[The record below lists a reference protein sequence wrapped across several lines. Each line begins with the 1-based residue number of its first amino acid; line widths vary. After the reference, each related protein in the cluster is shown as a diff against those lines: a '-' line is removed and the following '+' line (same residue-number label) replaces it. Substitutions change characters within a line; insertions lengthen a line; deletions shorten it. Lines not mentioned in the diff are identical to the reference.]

1 MDSTANFGFAIRG
14 VTVLPLVL
22 ADLMDYWIGMMTPGE
37 RDEATALIDFWFG
50 PPRSPTRFQQRAV
63 WFKVDPAFDAQLRD
77 RFGALQQRAAAG
89 GRADWAL
96 EAEPCLALI
105 LLLDQLPRNLFRGT
119 GQAFACDAAAR
130 SAARAALARGF
141 DRSLPGAWRQF
152 IYLPF
157 EHSED
162 LADQALSV
170 KLAAAL
176 ARDPAFAGALDYA
189 QRHHAIIARFGR
201 FPHRNAA
208 LGRASTAG
216 EEAFLREP
224 GSSFG

>member
-1 MDSTANFGFAIRG
+1 
-14 VTVLPLVL
+14 
-22 ADLMDYWIGMMTPGE
+22 MMTAEE

-50 PPRSPTRFQQRAV
+50 PPRAPGRFQQRAA
-63 WFKVDPAFDAQLRD
+63 WFKVDPGFDAQLRD
-77 RFGALQQRAAAG
+77 RFGALRRRAAAG
-89 GRADWAL
+89 ACADWTL

-105 LLLDQLPRNLFRGT
+105 LLLDQLPRNLFRGSAE
-119 GQAFACDAAAR
+119 AFASDAHAR
-130 SAARAALARGF
+130 DTARGALARGF
-141 DRSLPGAWRQF
+141 DRSLPATWRQF

-162 LADQALSV
+162 IADQELSV
-170 KLAAAL
+170 TLATSL

-208 LGRASTAG
+208 LGRQSTNA
-216 EEAFLREP
+216 EEAFLKEP
-224 GSSFG
+224 GSSF

>member
-1 MDSTANFGFAIRG
+1 
-14 VTVLPLVL
+14 
-22 ADLMDYWIGMMTPGE
+22 MMTAAE

-50 PPRSPTRFQQRAV
+50 PPRSASRFQDRDI
-63 WFKVDPAFDAQLRD
+63 WFKTDPGFDAELRD
-77 RFGALQQRAAAG
+77 RFAALQRRAADKG
-89 GRADWAL
+89 CADWAL

-105 LLLDQLPRNLFRGT
+105 LLLDQMPRNLFRGSAR
-119 GQAFACDAAAR
+119 AFACDALAR
-130 SAARAALARGF
+130 ETARGALKRGF
-141 DRSLPGAWRQF
+141 DRSLPASWRQF

-162 LADQALSV
+162 IADQE
-170 KLAAAL
+170 LAVRLFAAM
-176 ARDPAFAGALDYA
+176 ARDPAHAGKLDYA

-201 FPHRNAA
+201 FPHRNAV
-208 LGRASTAG
+208 LGRPSSPE

>member
-1 MDSTANFGFAIRG
+1 
-14 VTVLPLVL
+14 
-22 ADLMDYWIGMMTPGE
+22 MMTPGE

-63 WFKVDPAFDAQLRD
+63 WFEADPGFDAPLRD
-77 RFGALQQRAAAG
+77 RFGALQKRAAAG
-89 GRADWAL
+89 GCADWAR

-105 LLLDQLPRNLFRGT
+105 LLLDQLPRNLFRGS
-119 GQAFACDAAAR
+119 GQAFAGDAAAR
-130 SAARAALARGF
+130 QAARAALARGF
-141 DRSLPGAWRQF
+141 DRSLPGTWRQF

-162 LADQALSV
+162 LADQELSV
-170 KLAAAL
+170 TLYTAL

-189 QRHHAIIARFGR
+189 RRHRAIIVRFGR

-208 LGRASTAG
+208 LGRVSTAD